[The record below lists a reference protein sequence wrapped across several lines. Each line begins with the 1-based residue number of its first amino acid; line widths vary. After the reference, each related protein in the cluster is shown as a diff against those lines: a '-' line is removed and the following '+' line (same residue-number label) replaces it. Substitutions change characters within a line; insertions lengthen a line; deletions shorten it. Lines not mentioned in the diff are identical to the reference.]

1 MTDLQDKNFELALWR
16 YGIISP
22 LLHRDASSLPFG
34 KMLDQASG
42 NTYVQP
48 SGDHIILS
56 AETIRKWLYRYLK
69 TGLPGLEGKTRSD
82 KGKHDIPETISSE
95 MVALR
100 SEHPRWTLA
109 RLIRQLAQEGLWNGR
124 KPSRSALYRFAKAHN
139 LQRDSHIYPD
149 EVTRPF
155 AFDHFGQLWVA
166 DFLHGP
172 RLYHGRKK
180 KKTYLHV
187 ILDDSSR
194 FIVAGRFYL
203 TESVEPLIYDF
214 MGAVRRFGLPQRFY
228 TDNGAAYASR
238 HLKILCARNAVD
250 LVHTPPYRPQGRGKV
265 ERLFRTVRDQFLC
278 DRFKT
283 LDEVNKAFTR
293 WISRYH
299 QTLHSSLKC
308 SPLQKRLQTRSV
320 CRELAP
326 SVDIEAL
333 FRMERRCRV
342 YNDST
347 IRFKKTTYEVPD
359 CLPGSR
365 VTIYY
370 MPWDKTCIYYG
381 DEMKKAR
388 ILDLGANARRF
399 ENPNQ

>member
-1 MTDLQDKNFELALWR
+1 M
-16 YGIISP
+16 
-22 LLHRDASSLPFG
+22 
-34 KMLDQASG
+34 
-42 NTYVQP
+42 
-48 SGDHIILS
+48 
-56 AETIRKWLYRYLK
+56 
-69 TGLPGLEGKTRSD
+69 
-82 KGKHDIPETISSE
+82 
-95 MVALR
+95 
-100 SEHPRWTLA
+100 
-109 RLIRQLAQEGLWNGR
+109 
-124 KPSRSALYRFAKAHN
+124 
-139 LQRDSHIYPD
+139 
-149 EVTRPF
+149 
-155 AFDHFGQLWVA
+155 
-166 DFLHGP
+166 
-172 RLYHGRKK
+172 
-180 KKTYLHV
+180 
-187 ILDDSSR
+187 
-194 FIVAGRFYL
+194 
-203 TESVEPLIYDF
+203 
-214 MGAVRRFGLPQRFY
+214 
-228 TDNGAAYASR
+228 
-238 HLKILCARNAVD
+238 KILCARNAVD

-283 LDEVNKAFTR
+283 LDEVNKAFIR

-320 CRELAP
+320 CRKLAP

-333 FRMERRCRV
+333 FRMERRCRA

-347 IRFKKTTYEVPD
+347 IRFKNTTYEVPD

-381 DEMKKAR
+381 EEMKKAR